1 MSEITPPDI
10 WTFEA
15 CNAVNTDGINISKE
29 YKPSGQ
35 FYQDT
40 ATLLRLYGLKPHPIF
55 KVTEG
60 ADKKEPSSVFA
71 TKYRL
76 DNNTLKVLFKV
87 LETCP
92 HITTLK

>member
-1 MSEITPPDI
+1 
-10 WTFEA
+10 
-15 CNAVNTDGINISKE
+15 
-29 YKPSGQ
+29 
-35 FYQDT
+35 
-40 ATLLRLYGLKPHPIF
+40 
-55 KVTEG
+55 
-60 ADKKEPSSVFA
+60 VFA